1 MILWGNMHMSFNQ
14 HKTPSTKHQ
23 LILGN
28 VYYELRKQLEM
39 KHVSI
44 FAPYTVYLRNVKGR
58 FGHAKPQP
66 DLSVV
71 VSDHNIVRENCIVG
85 APDLIVEVLSHS
97 NMDKDLVENV
107 KLYEKNGVKEYWILD
122 QFKNKAYVYKLT
134 EGGQYIKSEDSF
146 IIESEL
152 LQLELDLEK
161 LF

>member
-1 MILWGNMHMSFNQ
+1 MSFNQ

-71 VSDHNIVRENCIVG
+71 VSDHSIVRENCIVG

-146 IIESEL
+146 IIESDL

>member
-1 MILWGNMHMSFNQ
+1 MGNMHMSFNQ

-122 QFKNKAYVYKLT
+122 QFENKAYVYKLT

-146 IIESEL
+146 IIESDL

>member
-1 MILWGNMHMSFNQ
+1 MSFNQ

-146 IIESEL
+146 IIESDL
-152 LQLELDLEK
+152 LQLELDLENYFK
-161 LF
+161 RSVK